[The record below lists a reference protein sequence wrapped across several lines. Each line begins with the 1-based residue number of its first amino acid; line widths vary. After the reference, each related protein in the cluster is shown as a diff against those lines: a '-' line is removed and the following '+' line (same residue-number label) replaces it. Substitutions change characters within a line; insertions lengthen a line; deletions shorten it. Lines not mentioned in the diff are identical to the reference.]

1 MKTITLLLVE
11 NRDIPAAKIL
21 LKEQAEL
28 FKPDKTLLITD
39 PKITSLQT
47 YSEFC
52 LTELPSLITTDFV
65 LIIQLDG
72 YILNMDAWE
81 DDFLNYDY
89 IGASWHAVIKH
100 IDRTNESHP
109 HFKLLNSKYL
119 VGNGGFSLRSKKFLQ
134 ESKILREANSSEY
147 MKLSAEDYYLCVQHG
162 DYMRDKC
169 KFAPIEIADK
179 FSIEEGL
186 YNNQFGFHGN
196 IIFGL
201 PGVYNSL

>member
-11 NRDIPAAKIL
+11 NRNIPAAKIL
-21 LKEQAEL
+21 LKEQTEL

-39 PKITSLQT
+39 PKITSPQT
-47 YSEFC
+47 YSDFC
-52 LTELPSLITTDFV
+52 LEELPSLITTDFV

-89 IGASWHAVIKH
+89 IGAPWHAVLKNVN
-100 IDRTNESHP
+100 RTDVQD
-109 HFKLLNSKYL
+109 SKYL

-134 ESKILREANSSEY
+134 ESKILREANSSED
-147 MKLSAEDYYLCVQHG
+147 MFENAEDHYLCVQHG
-162 DYMRDKC
+162 DYMRNKC

-179 FSIEEGL
+179 FSVEHGL
-186 YNNQFGFHGN
+186 YNYQFGFHGN
-196 IIFGL
+196 IEYGL
-201 PGVYNSL
+201 PGLS